1 MTMRNRPILVVD
13 GDPQSR
19 KLVTTTLT
27 EADFEVFSAPDGSAG
42 IELAR
47 RVQPAAIILDIMT
60 SATDGMDTLQDP
72 KRDPGLKD
80 IPVVAI
86 TASSDL
92 TCADKAF
99 RAGAEFFLPKPFR
112 AASLLGL
119 VELAADRTQKN
130 VPMQRRRRH
139 PRHPIEIPVSCAVEG
154 NPHTTGELVGQTVNA
169 SLSGLSLW
177 LPEGLAK
184 GTILHLKL
192 SLPEGPI
199 TAKGRVMWQ
208 DAKRREDGRFHHGIR
223 LLGFTEEGALSQY
236 RRQLSQLA
244 EEAAE

>member
-1 MTMRNRPILVVD
+1 MTKRNRPILVVD

-19 KLVTTTLT
+19 KLVTAALT
-27 EADFEVFSAPDGSAG
+27 EADFEVFSAPDGSTG

-47 RVQPAAIILDIMT
+47 RVQPAVIILDIMT
-60 SATDGMDTLQDP
+60 SATDGMDTLQGL

-80 IPVVAI
+80 VPVVAI

-99 RAGAEFFLPKPFR
+99 RAGAQFFLPKPFR

-119 VELAADRTQKN
+119 VELAADRAQKT

-139 PRHPIEIPVSCAVEG
+139 PRHPAEIPVSCVVED
-154 NPHTTGELVGQTVNA
+154 NAHTTRELMGHTVNV
-169 SLSGLSLW
+169 SLSGLSMW
-177 LPEGLAK
+177 LPERVDQ

-192 SLPEGPI
+192 ALPEGPI

-208 DAKRREDGRFHHGIR
+208 DPKQAGDGRFHHGVR

-244 EEAAE
+244 EEATE